1 MESQRLPRSRNFYR
15 APSSTDHPPILFSL
29 SRRHLFGRS
38 KGMTTGG
45 KWLALPLIFRD
56 RPLETFAPKNPI
68 GRSIGFVRSDFRVQ
82 TFARELLAVDFW
94 VRRSWVVDRG
104 SGAPFTPRRHSL
116 GRKFSQ
122 THFST
127 FSRIESPPLI

>member
-68 GRSIGFVRSDFRVQ
+68 GRSIGFVRSDFRFKHSHENFWQ
-82 TFARELLAVDFW
+82 LIFGCEGLGWSIAGQARHLPPVVIPLVESSVKLFSPHFLA
-94 VRRSWVVDRG
+94 
-104 SGAPFTPRRHSL
+104 L
-116 GRKFSQ
+116 
-122 THFST
+122 
-127 FSRIESPPLI
+127 SPPR